1 MKYLSKE
8 KASKLKAISIDGD
21 VSIRDAFAKM
31 DSDNVRLLCVL
42 VGDSYHGILS
52 AGDIQRAIIA
62 NKSLD
67 TFVKEVLRTEGVRL
81 AHESDDFESIKK
93 LMLEF
98 RTEFMPVLN
107 DEGEL
112 VDVHFW
118 DDVFTHEKPD
128 KGQIDLPVVIM
139 AGGKGTR
146 LKPFSNILPKPLF
159 PLGDKTIVETIMDKF
174 HDVGCRRFLFSVNHK
189 ADFIKS
195 YFDQL
200 EDLEYNIQYFKEE
213 KPLGT
218 AGSLNLIK
226 SQISGT
232 FFVSNCDIVIDADY
246 SEFLD
251 YHREQGNE
259 ITMVVSLK
267 HIKIPY
273 GTVETGEG
281 GQVTNLT
288 EKPEL
293 TYMINAG
300 LYLLEPHLLEEIPVG
315 EFYHITELIDAVRAR
330 GGRVGAFPISEKSW
344 CDIGEWAE
352 YKRTLGVL
360 GLA

>member
-1 MKYLSKE
+1 M
-8 KASKLKAISIDGD
+8 
-21 VSIRDAFAKM
+21 SIREAFSKM
-31 DSDNVRLLCVL
+31 DSDNVRLLCL
-42 VGDSYHGILS
+42 IDSDRYQGIVS

-67 TFVKEVLRTEGVRL
+67 TPVREVLRTEGVRL
-81 AHESDDFESIKK
+81 AHQSDDFESVKK

-107 DEGEL
+107 DEGQL

-118 DDVFTHEKPD
+118 DDVFTHVKPS

-174 HDVGCRRFLFSVNHK
+174 HDVGCRRFHFSVNHK
-189 ADFIKS
+189 AEFIKS
-195 YFDQL
+195 YFDHL
-200 EDLEYNIQYFKEE
+200 EGADYNIKYFKEDE
-213 KPLGT
+213 PLGT

-226 SQISGT
+226 GQISET

-251 YHREQGNE
+251 YHREQNNE

-273 GTVETGEG
+273 GTVETEEG

-300 LYLLEPHLLEEIPVG
+300 LYILEPHLLEEIPIG
-315 EFYHITELIDAVRAR
+315 KFYHITDLIDAAR
-330 GGRVGAFPISEKSW
+330 MRGARVGAYPISEKSW

-352 YKRTLGVL
+352 YRRTLSVL
-360 GLA
+360 GIA

>member
-1 MKYLSKE
+1 M
-8 KASKLKAISIDGD
+8 
-21 VSIRDAFAKM
+21 
-31 DSDNVRLLCVL
+31 
-42 VGDSYHGILS
+42 
-52 AGDIQRAIIA
+52 
-62 NKSLD
+62 
-67 TFVKEVLRTEGVRL
+67 
-81 AHESDDFESIKK
+81 
-93 LMLEF
+93 
-98 RTEFMPVLN
+98 
-107 DEGEL
+107 
-112 VDVHFW
+112 
-118 DDVFTHEKPD
+118 
-128 KGQIDLPVVIM
+128 
-139 AGGKGTR
+139 
-146 LKPFSNILPKPLF
+146 
-159 PLGDKTIVETIMDKF
+159 
-174 HDVGCRRFLFSVNHK
+174 
-189 ADFIKS
+189 
-195 YFDQL
+195 